1 MFDDLCFA
9 NRTNDSMTQET
20 RLYLSIKDDIR
31 ILKIRIS
38 HHLESLGSIEVNV
51 VQSRRTKALRL
62 NSDNIGG
69 RSKNKLSS
77 LEIHVQT
84 S

>member
-9 NRTNDSMTQET
+9 DRTNDSMTQET

-51 VQSRRTKALRL
+51 VQSRRAKALRL
-62 NSDNIGG
+62 NSDSIGG
-69 RSKNKLSS
+69 RRKNKLSS
-77 LEIHVQT
+77 LESHVQT